1 MPGSGPR
8 AGEGRAPSSARA
20 CLWPL
25 YSAAHSF
32 PWLDA
37 DSLSLSEE
45 EEEEE
50 EIGEYEKAAMDK
62 IAYIL
67 KITEKVIC

>member
-8 AGEGRAPSSARA
+8 AGEGRAPSSACA

-45 EEEEE
+45 EEDE